1 MRQYI
6 LSSALSVDMMPI
18 DAHSFVSTRDDES
31 EESEDLEEQDDEEE
45 EGLPIIDDDEGNL
58 QRSECIGAGG
68 DRGAYVYELLPEQL
82 SEFGIFPPVS
92 LDRHRPFLNDVGSSS
107 HLENSGAKHRVYHQF
122 SASHAPNRRYAYK
135 LYPVAVPPDELA
147 FLNHVSPYQYVGE
160 DWQAKV
166 LFGCLH
172 LSLPILCV
180 RIKGV
185 KRGLIMPRFTNS
197 LKSLMEVYRP
207 NEKEPK
213 RDAMR
218 HSVLDTSSLLD
229 EAGNQDTCRND
240 NDGCIERCSC
250 SSSSPFVRSSS
261 QLSLCSTLSP
271 SFLPPAPPFPD
282 SSFLT
287 AQRYTPIRST
297 EVITAIAYQ
306 LLTAIYFCNHMVP
319 FRGENQILY
328 SGYTHNDIHLPNLLL
343 NADGRLALCD
353 FELVSP
359 VQAVTH
365 EEVGSIRRLSLP
377 ILPFT
382 GAMDL
387 TCPYPSY
394 SIDSS
399 PRIDPF
405 TTALSLQ
412 ASSSPSRVP
421 PIRGS
426 RSTSWSA
433 PTTPGRTI
441 SSACATHSRRRRS
454 ESRLECFGRSPHTL
468 LNSPKPPSETLRK
481 RCPPLSR
488 RSPDGLFASNADVWA
503 FALVVVG
510 LLTGV
515 DPLFSNESL
524 QWDFGKGPLLQPYHT
539 HSNCVD
545 WDKNISLHIDYL
557 LSSRSNTATKEE
569 AKGLLKLCSLC
580 LVNAKGKRSATAEEL
595 LEDSVF
601 QAFHLTPFLSEQIVQ
616 KWIAEDFQSVSG
628 VVWN

>member
-1 MRQYI
+1 MMPTD
-6 LSSALSVDMMPI
+6 ALSFVD
-18 DAHSFVSTRDDES
+18 STDEES
-31 EESEDLEEQDDEEE
+31 EESEELEEEDPE
-45 EGLPIIDDDEGNL
+45 EGLRIIDDDEGNL
-58 QRSECIGAGG
+58 LCSECIGAGG

-92 LDRHRPFLNDVGSSS
+92 LDSHSSFLKDVGSSS
-107 HLENSGAKHRVYHQF
+107 SLENTSVKHRVNHQF
-122 SASHAPNRRYAYK
+122 CVSHAPYRRYAYK

-147 FLNHVSPYQYVGE
+147 FLNHVSPYQYAGE

-166 LFGCLH
+166 LFGSLH

-207 NEKEPK
+207 NEKDPE
-213 RDAMR
+213 RGTTH

-229 EAGNQDTCRND
+229 EGPSQDTSRND
-240 NDGCIERCSC
+240 DDECIDRGSC
-250 SSSSPFVRSSS
+250 TISSPFMKSLS
-261 QLSLCSTLSP
+261 QLSLCSIFSP
-271 SFLPPAPPFPD
+271 SFSPPAPPFPG

-319 FRGENQILY
+319 FRGENHVLY

-353 FELVSP
+353 FELVAP
-359 VQAVTH
+359 VQAITH
-365 EEVGSIRRLSLP
+365 EEVGNIRRCSLP
-377 ILPFT
+377 ILSFT
-382 GAMDL
+382 CGIDL
-387 TCPYPSY
+387 TSPYPPYPIY
-394 SIDSS
+394 SPSNLDS
-399 PRIDPF
+399 F
-405 TTALSLQ
+405 TTAPSPQ
-412 ASSSPSRVP
+412 ASSSPSLVL

-426 RSTSWSA
+426 RSISCSA
-433 PTTPGRTI
+433 PTTPWRST
-441 SSACATHSRRRRS
+441 SPACTPHSRRRRS
-454 ESRLECFGRSPHTL
+454 ESRLECFHRSPHNL

-503 FALVVVG
+503 FALVIVG

-524 QWDFGKGPLLQPYHT
+524 QCDFGKGPLLRPFHT

-580 LVNAKGKRSATAEEL
+580 LVNTKGKRSATAEEL
-595 LEDSVF
+595 LDDSVF